1 MIRLPPRST
10 LTYTLFPY
18 TTLFRSIGS
27 GSVANAG
34 NDVID
39 AHADDVGDL
48 IAGDAASS
56 DPTGGNATVTND
68 AVADLDGMLA
78 AAGNDDIVAG
88 NGNDTISGGALA
100 AGAGARGK
108 DWDAWQSV
116 DTAKSVF
123 VRVHFGGRRRLT
135 NK

>member
-39 AHADDVGDL
+39 AHADAVGDL

-68 AVADLDGMLA
+68 AVSDLDGPLA
-78 AAGNDDIVAG
+78 AAGNDVIVAAHG
-88 NGNDTISGGALA
+88 NHPLHGGGPAERPEEL
-100 AGAGARGK
+100 
-108 DWDAWQSV
+108 SV
-116 DTAKSVF
+116 
-123 VRVHFGGRRRLT
+123 G
-135 NK
+135 